1 MITYDN
7 QILIMFLTDV
17 SNKKI
22 NSIDTYLKELNLS
35 MHHKNVVEEC
45 IKFCFKRNII
55 HKNSLLLSK
64 VIWNKSRIKMIL
76 LLFVRL
82 LIFLVPII
90 PIYVVNK
97 YVDNKFLYLLIQ
109 FYTLHLSC
117 VFFHESFHSLCY
129 WVFKKDINGYY
140 VIDFCNCSFVY
151 NECNLK
157 VYMKIV
163 IAMSGTIMTIIAIC
177 LLLQFFMIN
186 IFVMILEIFFQLL
199 SLIIGSD
206 AKIAVAALKKA
217 TNEENKI

>member
-35 MHHKNVVEEC
+35 MHHKNVVEKC
-45 IKFCFKRNII
+45 IEFCFKRNII

-97 YVDNKFLYLLIQ
+97 
-109 FYTLHLSC
+109 
-117 VFFHESFHSLCY
+117 
-129 WVFKKDINGYY
+129 
-140 VIDFCNCSFVY
+140 
-151 NECNLK
+151 
-157 VYMKIV
+157 
-163 IAMSGTIMTIIAIC
+163 
-177 LLLQFFMIN
+177 
-186 IFVMILEIFFQLL
+186 
-199 SLIIGSD
+199 
-206 AKIAVAALKKA
+206 
-217 TNEENKI
+217 